1 MRATIALRL
10 TRVTR
15 VGLADG
21 VGGEGTDGRNG
32 DIVRVVGNE
41 ARHGSD
47 KFGEERRGR
56 ANG

>member
-1 MRATIALRL
+1 MRAAIALRL

-15 VGLADG
+15 VGLSDG
-21 VGGEGTDGRNG
+21 VGGEGTDGR
-32 DIVRVVGNE
+32 DSDTVRVVGDE

-47 KFGEERRGR
+47 EFWEERRGR